1 MLNKLKNT
9 EMPKKTVKPLIAPPD
24 IRKREGEPTYKS
36 HQDTNESLLWSSL
49 LFVFNR
55 KQEIH

>member
-1 MLNKLKNT
+1 
-9 EMPKKTVKPLIAPPD
+9 MPKKIVKPLIAPPD

-36 HQDTNESLLWSSL
+36 HQDTNDSHCCGLRCC
-49 LFVFNR
+49 LFLIG